1 MIEEQIIKLTQ
12 YILRGEKFFKYK
24 DIVLSMDETEITN
37 PIDYTSYARISIAPP
52 IYMRSDFNDVYSVVY
67 EKQGSGQYT
76 EALRI
81 NAAQKLAREVVTKLL
96 PKLDF
101 EIKKLVYNTNIDE
114 ILSVLDG

>member
-12 YILRGEKFFKYK
+12 YILRNEKFFKYK
-24 DIVLSMDETEITN
+24 DIVLSIEETEITN
-37 PIDYTSYARISIAPP
+37 PMYYTRYARISVAPP

-67 EKQGSGQYT
+67 EKRGSGRYT

-81 NAAQKLAREVVTKLL
+81 NATQKLAHEVVTKLL

-101 EIKKLVYNTNIDE
+101 KLKQELYNYE
-114 ILSVLDG
+114 VEKALEALD

>member
-12 YILRGEKFFKYK
+12 YILRNERFFKYK
-24 DIVLSMDETEITN
+24 DIVLSIEETDFSN

-67 EKQGSGQYT
+67 EKRGRGQYT
-76 EALRI
+76 GVLRI
-81 NAAQKLAREVVTKLL
+81 NAAQKLARAVVTELL

-101 EIKKLVYNTNIDE
+101 KLKQELYNYEVEKTLE
-114 ILSVLDG
+114 VLD

>member
-1 MIEEQIIKLTQ
+1 MIEEMISNLTFR
-12 YILRGEKFFKYK
+12 ILRSDKFFKYK
-24 DIVLSMDETEITN
+24 DIVLSIEETEITN
-37 PIDYTSYARISIAPP
+37 PMYYTRYVRISIAPP

-67 EKQGSGQYT
+67 DKRGSGQYT

-101 EIKKLVYNTNIDE
+101 KIKQEVYNYE
-114 ILSVLDG
+114 VEKILEVLD